1 MDNEKF
7 QELVLRQ
14 FQGLAGEVKA
24 LTQGQARMETH
35 IGNLEEGQKSLTE
48 NYQSLAEG
56 QRILTEGQR
65 KLESK
70 VDKLETRIGNIE
82 EGQNEM
88 KSDIVELNKGQLRLE
103 TRMENEVIE
112 KIRGLY
118 EFREIQTEVNERIL
132 AALDRIEA
140 KIESHDIQISILDK
154 TKSNKRKAK

>member
-7 QELVLRQ
+7 QELVLQQ
-14 FQGLAGEVKA
+14 FQGLAGELKA
-24 LTQGQARMETH
+24 
-35 IGNLEEGQKSLTE
+35 
-48 NYQSLAEG
+48 
-56 QRILTEGQR
+56 LTEGQQ
-65 KLESK
+65 KLDSK

-88 KSDIVELNKGQLRLE
+88 KSDIAELNKGQLRLE

-118 EFREIQTEVNERIL
+118 EFREVQTEVNERIL

>member
-7 QELVLRQ
+7 QELVLEQ
-14 FQGLAGEVKA
+14 FQAIAGELKA
-24 LTQGQARMETH
+24 LT
-35 IGNLEEGQKSLTE
+35 
-48 NYQSLAEG
+48 EG
-56 QRILTEGQR
+56 QRILTEGQQ
-65 KLESK
+65 KLEPK

-88 KSDIVELNKGQLRLE
+88 KSDIAELNKGQLRLE

-118 EFREIQTEVNERIL
+118 EFREVQTEVNERIL
-132 AALDRIEA
+132 AALDRIES

>member
-7 QELVLRQ
+7 QELVLEQ
-14 FQGLAGEVKA
+14 FQAIAGELKA
-24 LTQGQARMETH
+24 LTEGQRILT
-35 IGNLEEGQKSLTE
+35 GNLEEGQKSLTE

-56 QRILTEGQR
+56 QRILTEGQQ

-88 KSDIVELNKGQLRLE
+88 KSDIAELNKGQLRLE

-118 EFREIQTEVNERIL
+118 EFREVQTEVNERIL
-132 AALDRIEA
+132 AALDRIES